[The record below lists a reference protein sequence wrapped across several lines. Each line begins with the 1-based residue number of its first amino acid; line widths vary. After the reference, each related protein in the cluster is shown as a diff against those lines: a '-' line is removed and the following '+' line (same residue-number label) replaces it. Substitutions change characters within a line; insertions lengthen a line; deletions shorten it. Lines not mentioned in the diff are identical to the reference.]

1 MDNYKS
7 LLERKEYDLLIT
19 LSEDDLT
26 PDGLSY
32 RAAAFLAK
40 GEPRRALDII
50 LTNRDDLYKNNPL
63 LTMKTN
69 FELRFILRQFDEA
82 YDDLEYFENLPYV
95 SQEVEEYLRT
105 LPKLIRSEE
114 RNSSLRDKYSEDEI
128 KEKLT
133 SDIDDYEIIST
144 INLIGP
150 LKAKDYVPELMYLVR
165 NKRSSIVKT
174 YAFLFLIAAKCDKEV
189 EFKKNGKVYKLIP
202 NNVIPPFSGKS
213 FEAFR
218 TRLDEEINDPSI
230 SSIAKKLLND
240 YIFEIFPETLELE
253 NEPAIYVLALS
264 ALAHEYLSSPFDLK
278 EECQKKD
285 LDIGKIEAI
294 IKRIKSVREKEET
307 LSY

>member
-7 LLERKEYDLLIT
+7 LLERKEYDLLLT
-19 LSEDDLT
+19 LSEDDMT
-26 PDGLSY
+26 PDGLAY

-40 GEPRRALDII
+40 GEPRRALEIV
-50 LTNRDDLYKNNPL
+50 LSNRDELYKNNPL
-63 LTMKTN
+63 FAMRTN

-95 SQEVEEYLRT
+95 SQEVEEYLRS

-114 RNSSLRDKYSEDEI
+114 RNSSLREKYSEDEI

-150 LKAKDYVPELMYLVR
+150 LKAKEYIPELMYLVR
-165 NKRSSIVKT
+165 NKHSSIVKT
-174 YAFLFLIAAKCDKEV
+174 YALLFLIAAKCDKEV
-189 EFKKNGKVYKLIP
+189 EFRKNGKTYKLVP
-202 NNVIPPFSGKS
+202 NKVNPPFSGKS
-213 FEAFR
+213 FESFR
-218 TRLDEEINDPSI
+218 TKLEEEINDPSI
-230 SSIAKKLLND
+230 SNVAKKLLND
-240 YIFEIFPETLELE
+240 YIFEVFPDDVPFES
-253 NEPAIYVLALS
+253 EPAIYVLALS

-278 EECQKKD
+278 DECQKKG
-285 LDIGKIEAI
+285 LDFAKIETVI
-294 IKRIKSVREKEET
+294 NQIKTVREKEET